1 MRRQPIRTEKEYD
14 EALKR
19 VEVLMDA
26 KRWTREHKELNGLVN
41 LIETYEDKHYKIGW
55 PRRSLVR
62 FFRRSPL
69 RSVNLKIKR
78 SRDTGRK
85 PVKF

>member
-1 MRRQPIRTEKEYD
+1 MRRQPIRTETDYD

-19 VEVLMDA
+19 AEALMDA
-26 KRWTREHKELNGLVN
+26 KRWTREHKELDSLVS
-41 LIETYEDKHYKIGW
+41 LIEAYEDKHYKFRV

-69 RSVNLKIKR
+69 RGVNLKTKR
-78 SRDTGRK
+78 SRGFGRK

>member
-1 MRRQPIRTEKEYD
+1 MRRQPIRTEAEYD

-19 VEVLMDA
+19 AETLMDA
-26 KRWTREHKELNGLVN
+26 KRWTREHRELDVLAN
-41 LIETYEDKHYKIGW
+41 LIEAYEDKHYKFRL
-55 PRRSLVR
+55 PSRSLVR

-69 RSVNLKIKR
+69 RGVNLKIKR